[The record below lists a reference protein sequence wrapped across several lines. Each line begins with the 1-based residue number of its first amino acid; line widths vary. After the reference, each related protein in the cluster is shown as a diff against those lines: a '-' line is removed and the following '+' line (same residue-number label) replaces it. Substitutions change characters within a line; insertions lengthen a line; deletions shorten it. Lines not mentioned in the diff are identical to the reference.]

1 LRNLEKILRLV
12 RSLPIDSNDT
22 ALLLSF
28 KELLANT
35 QTDISTKLYN
45 EILHNPLGNKDII
58 LNQVPEPF
66 TQYVRGF
73 RSILARNAKLNNP
86 YQYLNTKQVKDLNV
100 QAQLVGKAER
110 QILALRQAM
119 NSAVTSIKK
128 DIQSAITNGINPGQ
142 LEARLTAINQQLT
155 HVESVYSRY
164 ISNVIPQAYANGA
177 EITKNILE
185 SPAIIDNK
193 FLFDNKTVNSLI
205 KHATDDF
212 TRGIAGS
219 RDLIGFSFKVSKQAF
234 LTEQEISQLVAAEY
248 MASGDAKQVQKKV
261 FEAFANLQGRN
272 KNPSSAI
279 VTAQNRDITNLEA
292 DAQFEG
298 ILQTKINAL
307 RNQFPNMTQAQFEK
321 RMAKTLKALNEEKY
335 IRIINKNG
343 EYMHF
348 TLDHYSELV
357 TRTRIGDSQVA
368 GTMEMAIKDGID
380 LFRITSHNTTSA
392 QCISHEGQFYSTN
405 PKLIGKNFQGKKIG
419 EASRANLP
427 LYHPGNCL
435 HRVVAV
441 PYLDDEISG
450 LDSTEQNT
458 AINNVT
464 PQGQISEPAS
474 GTNTNTPPSIPMDNT
489 NTITPLSQRGA
500 RGDSTTPQNTVLQDL
515 INNRNSQIAKES
527 RKSANL
533 ANARKQ
539 FELTGQDIEQAQAG
553 IDSGS
558 IAPFSFADLTYSN
571 KTLYDGISRI
581 IQSKIDGA
589 RALLERQMLPD
600 AVNKALIPIIKKLSS
615 EKYVRVKNE
624 AGKWVFLTLKEARQA
639 GLKF

>member
-1 LRNLEKILRLV
+1 MRNLEKILRLV

-28 KELLANT
+28 KELLATT

-142 LEARLTAINQQLT
+142 LESRLNAINQQLT

-219 RDLIGFSFKVSKQAF
+219 RDLIGFSYKVSKQAF

-292 DAQFEG
+292 DAQFES
-298 ILQTKINAL
+298 ILQSKVQAL
-307 RNQFPNMTQAQFEK
+307 RNQFPNLTQAQFEK
-321 RMAKTLKALNEEKY
+321 RMAKSLKALNEEKY

-357 TRTRIGDSQVA
+357 TRTRIGDSQIA

-405 PKLIGKNFQGKKIG
+405 PKLIGKAFQGKKIG

-441 PYLDDEISG
+441 PYLDDEIIG
-450 LDSTEQNT
+450 LDSTEQTT

-474 GTNTNTPPSIPMDNT
+474 GTNTISPLAKEGLGEIT
-489 NTITPLSQRGA
+489 NTITAQTPQ
-500 RGDSTTPQNTVLQDL
+500 TPQTPQNTVLQDL
-515 INNRNSQIAKES
+515 INNRNSQIARES

-533 ANARKQ
+533 ANTRKQ
-539 FELTGQDIEQAQAG
+539 FELTGQDIEQAQNG
-553 IDSGS
+553 IDSGT

-615 EKYVRVKNE
+615 EKYIRIKNE
-624 AGKWVFLTLKEARQA
+624 SGKWVFLTLKEARQA

>member
-1 LRNLEKILRLV
+1 MRNLEKILRLV

-35 QTDISTKLYN
+35 QTDIPTKLYT

-142 LEARLTAINQQLT
+142 LEARLNAINQQLT

-185 SPAIIDNK
+185 SPAIIDNR

-292 DAQFEG
+292 DAQFES
-298 ILQTKINAL
+298 ILQSKVQAL

-450 LDSTEQNT
+450 LDSTEQTT

-474 GTNTNTPPSIPMDNT
+474 GTNTNTPPSIPTDNT
-489 NTITPLSQRGA
+489 NTISPLSQRGA
-500 RGDSTTPQNTVLQDL
+500 RGDSATPQNTVLQDL
-515 INNRNSQIAKES
+515 INNRNSQIARES

-539 FELTGQDIEQAQAG
+539 FELTGQDIEQAQSG

-558 IAPFSFADLTYSN
+558 IAPFSFADLNYSN

-581 IQSKIDGA
+581 IQSKIDDA
-589 RALLERQMLPD
+589 RALLEKQMLPD
-600 AVNKALIPIIKKLSS
+600 AVNKALLPIIKKLSS
-615 EKYVRVKNE
+615 EKYIRVKNE

>member
-1 LRNLEKILRLV
+1 MRNLEKILRLV

-35 QTDISTKLYN
+35 QTDIPTKLYN

-142 LEARLTAINQQLT
+142 LEARLNAINQQLT

-185 SPAIIDNK
+185 SPAIIDNR

-292 DAQFEG
+292 DAQFES
-298 ILQTKINAL
+298 ILQAKVQAL

-450 LDSTEQNT
+450 LDSTEQAT

-474 GTNTNTPPSIPMDNT
+474 GANTNTPPLISNDAPKPTT
-489 NTITPLSQRGA
+489 N
-500 RGDSTTPQNTVLQDL
+500 TTPQNTVFQDL
-515 INNRNSQIAKES
+515 INNRNSQIARES

-539 FELTGQDIEQAQAG
+539 FELTGQDIEQAQSG

-558 IAPFSFADLTYSN
+558 IAPFSFADLNYSN

-581 IQSKIDGA
+581 IQSKIDDA
-589 RALLERQMLPD
+589 RALLEKQMLPD
-600 AVNKALIPIIKKLSS
+600 AVNKALLPIIKKLSS
-615 EKYVRVKNE
+615 EKYIRVKNE

>member
-1 LRNLEKILRLV
+1 
-12 RSLPIDSNDT
+12 
-22 ALLLSF
+22 
-28 KELLANT
+28 
-35 QTDISTKLYN
+35 
-45 EILHNPLGNKDII
+45 
-58 LNQVPEPF
+58 
-66 TQYVRGF
+66 
-73 RSILARNAKLNNP
+73 
-86 YQYLNTKQVKDLNV
+86 
-100 QAQLVGKAER
+100 
-110 QILALRQAM
+110 M
-119 NSAVTSIKK
+119 
-128 DIQSAITNGINPGQ
+128 
-142 LEARLTAINQQLT
+142 
-155 HVESVYSRY
+155 
-164 ISNVIPQAYANGA
+164 
-177 EITKNILE
+177 
-185 SPAIIDNK
+185 
-193 FLFDNKTVNSLI
+193 FDNKTVNSLI

-292 DAQFEG
+292 DAQFES
-298 ILQTKINAL
+298 ILQSKVQAL

-450 LDSTEQNT
+450 LDSTEQTT

-474 GTNTNTPPSIPMDNT
+474 GTNTNTPPSIPTDNT
-489 NTITPLSQRGA
+489 NTISPLSQRGA
-500 RGDSTTPQNTVLQDL
+500 RGDSATPQNTVLQDL
-515 INNRNSQIAKES
+515 INNRNSQIARES

-539 FELTGQDIEQAQAG
+539 FELTGQDIEQAQSG

-558 IAPFSFADLTYSN
+558 IAPFSFADLNYSN

-581 IQSKIDGA
+581 IQSKIDDA
-589 RALLERQMLPD
+589 RALLEKQMLPD
-600 AVNKALIPIIKKLSS
+600 AVNKALLPIIKKLSS
-615 EKYVRVKNE
+615 EKYIRVKNE

>member
-1 LRNLEKILRLV
+1 MRNLEKILRLV

-35 QTDISTKLYN
+35 QTDIPTKLYN

-142 LEARLTAINQQLT
+142 LEARLNAINQQLT

-185 SPAIIDNK
+185 SPAIIDNR

-292 DAQFEG
+292 DAQFES
-298 ILQTKINAL
+298 ILQSKVQAL

-450 LDSTEQNT
+450 LDSTEQTT

-474 GTNTNTPPSIPMDNT
+474 GTNTNTPPSIPTDNT
-489 NTITPLSQRGA
+489 NTISPLSQRGA
-500 RGDSTTPQNTVLQDL
+500 RGDSATPQNTVLQDL
-515 INNRNSQIAKES
+515 INNRNSQIARES

-539 FELTGQDIEQAQAG
+539 FELTGQDIEQAQSG

-558 IAPFSFADLTYSN
+558 IAPFSFADLNYSN

-581 IQSKIDGA
+581 IQSKIDDA
-589 RALLERQMLPD
+589 RALLEKQMLPD
-600 AVNKALIPIIKKLSS
+600 AVNKALLPIIKKLSS
-615 EKYVRVKNE
+615 EKYIRVKNE

>member
-1 LRNLEKILRLV
+1 MRNLEKILRLV

-22 ALLLSF
+22 ALLNSF
-28 KELLANT
+28 RELLNT
-35 QTDISTKLYN
+35 TQSDITTKLYR
-45 EILHNPLGNKDII
+45 EILYNPLGRSDLV

-66 TQYVRGF
+66 TQYVRAF

-86 YQYLNTKQVKDLNV
+86 YQYLNTKKVKDLDV
-100 QAQLVGKAER
+100 QRELVGQAER
-110 QILALRQAM
+110 QILALRKAL
-119 NSAVTSIKK
+119 NSSVASIKR
-128 DIQSAITNGINPGQ
+128 DIQSAIRDGINPGK
-142 LEARLTAINQQLT
+142 LEERLRVINQQLT
-155 HVESVYSRY
+155 HVESVYTRY
-164 ISNVIPQAYANGA
+164 ISKVIPQAYANGA

-185 SPAIIDNK
+185 SPSIIDNK
-193 FLFDNKTVNSLI
+193 FLFDNKTINSLI
-205 KHATDDF
+205 KSATNDF

-219 RDLIGFSFKVSKQAF
+219 RDLIGFSYKVSKQAF
-234 LTEQEISQLVAAEY
+234 LTEQEISQLIASEY

-272 KNPSSAI
+272 KNASSAI
-279 VTAQNRDITNLEA
+279 VSMQNRDITNIEGDL
-292 DAQFEG
+292 QFESIIEG
-298 ILQTKINAL
+298 KIKAL
-307 RNQFPNMTQAQFEK
+307 RNEFPNLSQSEFER
-321 RMAKTLKALNEEKY
+321 RMAKSLKALNEEKY

-380 LFRITSHNTTSA
+380 LFRITTHNTTSA
-392 QCISHEGQFYSTN
+392 QCIPHEGQFYSTN
-405 PKLIGKNFQGKKIG
+405 GNLIGKYFQGKKIG
-419 EASRANLP
+419 AATRENLP

-441 PYLDDEISG
+441 AYLDKELTGEPLENFASESIVNTGTRLDLPQPEITPNS
-450 LDSTEQNT
+450 
-458 AINNVT
+458 NN
-464 PQGQISEPAS
+464 
-474 GTNTNTPPSIPMDNT
+474 PPSIT
-489 NTITPLSQRGA
+489 NNPVNNSNPIKQASSNSQ
-500 RGDSTTPQNTVLQDL
+500 QNTLLNDL
-515 INNRNSQIAKES
+515 INNRNSKIAREA

-539 FELTGQDIEQAQAG
+539 FELTGQDIEQAQSA

-558 IAPFSFADLTYSN
+558 IKPFSFDNLTYSN
-571 KTLYDGISRI
+571 KTLYNGISRI
-581 IQSKIDGA
+581 IQSKIEDA
-589 RALLERQMLPD
+589 RTLLEKQMLPD
-600 AVNKALIPIIKKLSS
+600 AANKALIQIIKKLSA

-624 AGKWVFLTLKEARQA
+624 SGKWVFLTLKEARSA

>member
-1 LRNLEKILRLV
+1 MRNLEKILRLV

-28 KELLANT
+28 KELLATT

-142 LEARLTAINQQLT
+142 LESRLNAINQQLT

-219 RDLIGFSFKVSKQAF
+219 RDLIGFSYKVSKQAF

-292 DAQFEG
+292 DAQFES
-298 ILQTKINAL
+298 ILQSKVQAL
-307 RNQFPNMTQAQFEK
+307 RNQFPNLTQAQFEK
-321 RMAKTLKALNEEKY
+321 RMAKSLKALNEEKY

-357 TRTRIGDSQVA
+357 TRTRIGDSQIA

-405 PKLIGKNFQGKKIG
+405 PKLIGKAFQGKKIG

-441 PYLDDEISG
+441 PYLDDEIIG
-450 LDSTEQNT
+450 LDSTEQTT

-474 GTNTNTPPSIPMDNT
+474 GTNTISPLAKEGLGEIT
-489 NTITPLSQRGA
+489 NTITAQTPQ
-500 RGDSTTPQNTVLQDL
+500 TPQTPQNTVLQDL
-515 INNRNSQIAKES
+515 INNRNSQIARES

-539 FELTGQDIEQAQAG
+539 FELTGQDIEQAQSG
-553 IDSGS
+553 IDSGT

-615 EKYVRVKNE
+615 EKYIRIKNE
-624 AGKWVFLTLKEARQA
+624 SGKWVFLTLKEARQA

>member
-1 LRNLEKILRLV
+1 MRNLEKILRLV

-28 KELLANT
+28 KELLATT

-86 YQYLNTKQVKDLNV
+86 YQYLNVKQVKDLNV

-119 NSAVTSIKK
+119 NSSIASIKK
-128 DIQSAITNGINPGQ
+128 DIQSAIRDGINPGQ
-142 LEARLTAINQQLT
+142 LEARLAAINQQLT

-177 EITKNILE
+177 EITKGILE
-185 SPAIIDNK
+185 SSSVIDNK
-193 FLFDNKTVNSLI
+193 FLFDNKTINSLI

-219 RDLIGFSFKVSKQAF
+219 RDLIGFSYKVSKQAF
-234 LTEQEISQLVAAEY
+234 LTEHEISQLVAAEY
-248 MASGDAKQVQKKV
+248 MASGDAKKVQKKV

-298 ILQTKINAL
+298 ILQTKIQAL

-335 IRIINKNG
+335 IRILNKNG

-357 TRTRIGDSQVA
+357 TRTRIGDSQIA

-392 QCISHEGQFYSTN
+392 QCIGHEGQFYSTN
-405 PKLIGKNFQGKKIG
+405 PNLIGKNFQGKKIG

-441 PYLDDEISG
+441 PYLDDEITG

-464 PQGQISEPAS
+464 PQGQLSEPAS
-474 GTNTNTPPSIPMDNT
+474 GTNTNNPQLIPNDSGNQNIPKPAT
-489 NTITPLSQRGA
+489 N
-500 RGDSTTPQNTVLQDL
+500 TTPQNSVLQDL
-515 INNRNSQIAKES
+515 ISNRNSQIAREA

-539 FELTGQDIEQAQAG
+539 FELTGQDIEQAQSG

-615 EKYVRVKNE
+615 EKYIRVKNE
-624 AGKWVFLTLKEARQA
+624 SGKWVFLTLKEARQA